1 MGEIKISLFHDWRKS
16 VVESSKI
23 ELLKAEGRYSLLSI
37 KKEEV
42 FSDKS
47 ISEWE
52 QELGELN
59 FFRVHKSYLV
69 NLKYIDQIGDMLV
82 LKNGVKIP
90 LARRRKK
97 EFEEKYKEY
106 IIR

>member
-1 MGEIKISLFHDWRKS
+1 MFNDWRKS
-16 VVESSKI
+16 IVESSDI

-37 KKEEV
+37 KKENI

-52 QELGELN
+52 QELGAVD

-69 NLKYIDQIGDMLV
+69 NLKYIDKIGDMLV
-82 LKNGVKIP
+82 LKDGMEIP
-90 LARRRKK
+90 VARRRKK
-97 EFEEKYKEY
+97 EFEEKYKEF
-106 IIR
+106 IMR

>member
-1 MGEIKISLFHDWRKS
+1 MFHNWRKS
-16 VVESSKI
+16 VVENSKI

-37 KKEEV
+37 KKEEF

-52 QELGELN
+52 QELGELD
-59 FFRVHKSYLV
+59 FFRVHKSYIV
-69 NLKYIDQIGDMLV
+69 NLEYIDQIGDILV
-82 LKNGVKIP
+82 LKNGVQIP
-90 LARRRKK
+90 VARRRKK

-106 IIR
+106 IMR

>member
-1 MGEIKISLFHDWRKS
+1 MFHDWRKS
-16 VVESSKI
+16 VVESSEI

-37 KKEEV
+37 KKEDV

-52 QELGELN
+52 QELGELD

-69 NLKYIDQIGDMLV
+69 NLKYIDKIGDMLV
-82 LKNGVKIP
+82 LKDGVEIP
-90 LARRRKK
+90 VARRRKK
-97 EFEEKYKEY
+97 EFEEKYREY
-106 IIR
+106 IMR